1 MNLNEET
8 CLLVPLIKLS
18 CHLCAL
24 CYANGLNC
32 SQLHFSDVA
41 QHINKS
47 VGKDVPLKFTAV
59 YHFCCCGTFQRRE
72 LKVKSTC
79 CVSAKG
85 LVVSNA
91 QMESRGEKLN
101 CKFGLGRSKV

>member
-18 CHLCAL
+18 CHLGAL

-32 SQLHFSDVA
+32 SQLHNSIIA

-59 YHFCCCGTFQRRE
+59 YHFSSCGTFQRCE

-79 CVSAKG
+79 CASAKG
-85 LVVSNA
+85 LVVLNA
-91 QMESRGEKLN
+91 QMGSGVKN
-101 CKFGLGRSKV
+101 